1 MNFAASPTLSHKSP
15 RSSRDPS
22 LSKRPGLDAAA
33 TISAANRIYQP
44 NAKVSLND
52 MFRPKNTTGM
62 VSLGMLTNN
71 HTNLG
76 NLTGGPK
83 LFIKQ

>member
-1 MNFAASPTLSHKSP
+1 MNFEASPALSHKSP
-15 RSSRDPS
+15 KDGRDPS
-22 LSKRPGLDAAA
+22 LNKRPLDAAA

-62 VSLGMLTNN
+62 ISLGMLANN
-71 HTNLG
+71 HAHLG